1 MGFSHARKAVFGITK
16 CTFCENLCL
25 KTIRSRLEVFER
37 ESSVFPRRAPEA
49 SEALSES
56 ATWASDVELEAMES
70 EQTGLALS
78 HLSTC
83 ANSLVEFAHEYLFA
97 SPEARN
103 AVSFGLDDI
112 LFTTASDYEDFGPDL
127 ADPIPASVKEARPS
141 AAYSEFV
148 DVFSH
153 ATEILFIDCPDE
165 PHESQS
171 SKLDKRFLS
180 GPNPRLIQRK
190 LPFFSDLYH

>member
-25 KTIRSRLEVFER
+25 KTLPSRLEVFER

-49 SEALSES
+49 SAALSES
-56 ATWASDVELEAMES
+56 ATWGSDVELEVMES
-70 EQTGLALS
+70 KQTGLALS
-78 HLSTC
+78 PPLSPEHVR
-83 ANSLVEFAHEYLFA
+83 ANSLVKFTHEYLYP

-148 DVFSH
+148 ECFRMPPKFSPLIVPMSP
-153 ATEILFIDCPDE
+153 T
-165 PHESQS
+165 S
-171 SKLDKRFLS
+171 LS
-180 GPNPRLIQRK
+180 L
-190 LPFFSDLYH
+190 